1 MKATG
6 IVRRIDDLG
15 RVVVPKEIRRT
26 MRIREGQAME
36 IYTGRE
42 GEIILKKYSPIE
54 ELAECAA
61 GFTKSISTVT
71 GCLVCVSDQEQI
83 VAANGPEQK
92 NYLGKSISS
101 RLEEAILNR
110 KTVLARPGEKAYFS
124 ILENTD
130 NTTPLPE
137 LIFPILS
144 SGDAIGSVIL
154 CGKDRSPCRATRKK
168 LLGGGNVSRTGNGKL
183 NRGFIEGIYQRLL
196 HHPHRLCKRPFPVIL

>member
-130 NTTPLPE
+130 NTT
-137 LIFPILS
+137 
-144 SGDAIGSVIL
+144 SGDAIGSVIR
-154 CGKDRSPCRATRKK
+154 CGKDRESLPGDTEKK
-168 LLGGGNVSRTGNGKL
+168 LLQVAATYLGREMEN
-183 NRGFIEGIYQRLL
+183 
-196 HHPHRLCKRPFPVIL
+196 

>member
-124 ILENTD
+124 ILENTK
-130 NTTPLPE
+130 
-137 LIFPILS
+137 
-144 SGDAIGSVIL
+144 A
-154 CGKDRSPCRATRKK
+154 
-168 LLGGGNVSRTGNGKL
+168 SR
-183 NRGFIEGIYQRLL
+183 L
-196 HHPHRLCKRPFPVIL
+196 HKF

>member
-1 MKATG
+1 MRSRVYK
-6 IVRRIDDLG
+6 IDFNGD
-15 RVVVPKEIRRT
+15 RVSRLCFGSGTDCSGKR
-26 MRIREGQAME
+26 
-36 IYTGRE
+36 
-42 GEIILKKYSPIE
+42 
-54 ELAECAA
+54 
-61 GFTKSISTVT
+61 
-71 GCLVCVSDQEQI
+71 
-83 VAANGPEQK
+83 PEQK

-168 LLGGGNVSRTGNGKL
+168 APPGSGNVSRTGNGKL
-183 NRGFIEGIYQRLL
+183 NRGFIEGNLSKAFASSAPVMQEAFSCYSVIRDIPILSCYL
-196 HHPHRLCKRPFPVIL
+196 HLHCLQ

>member
-26 MRIREGQAME
+26 MRIREGQSME

-42 GEIILKKYSPIE
+42 GEIILKKYSPME

-61 GFTKSISTVT
+61 GFAKSISAVT

-83 VAANGPEQK
+83 VAASGPEQK

-101 RLEEAILNR
+101 RLEEAISNR
-110 KTVLARPGEKAYFS
+110 KMVIAKPGEKAYFS
-124 ILENTD
+124 ILED
-130 NTTPLPE
+130 DGAAPPLPE

-154 CGKDRSPCRATRKK
+154 CEKNKETMPDEAEKK
-168 LLGGGNVSRTGNGKL
+168 LLQVAATYLGREMEN
-183 NRGFIEGIYQRLL
+183 
-196 HHPHRLCKRPFPVIL
+196 

>member
-92 NYLGKSISS
+92 NYLGKSISG

-130 NTTPLPE
+130 NTTLCR
-137 LIFPILS
+137 S
-144 SGDAIGSVIL
+144 SFFRFSPPVMPSVRSFSAAKT
-154 CGKDRSPCRATRKK
+154 GSPCRATRKK
-168 LLGGGNVSRTGNGKL
+168 SSSR
-183 NRGFIEGIYQRLL
+183 
-196 HHPHRLCKRPFPVIL
+196 

>member
-83 VAANGPEQK
+83 VVRMMQK
-92 NYLGKSISS
+92 AFDKLPSINP
-101 RLEEAILNR
+101 L
-110 KTVLARPGEKAYFS
+110 FS
-124 ILENTD
+124 
-130 NTTPLPE
+130 
-137 LIFPILS
+137 F
-144 SGDAIGSVIL
+144 
-154 CGKDRSPCRATRKK
+154 
-168 LLGGGNVSRTGNGKL
+168 
-183 NRGFIEGIYQRLL
+183 
-196 HHPHRLCKRPFPVIL
+196 PFPVRGTLQLPGGASFPCRPAGTPCLCRRE

>member
-71 GCLVCVSDQEQI
+71 GCLVCVSDQEH
-83 VAANGPEQK
+83 
-92 NYLGKSISS
+92 
-101 RLEEAILNR
+101 RR
-110 KTVLARPGEKAYFS
+110 EK
-124 ILENTD
+124 
-130 NTTPLPE
+130 
-137 LIFPILS
+137 LS
-144 SGDAIGSVIL
+144 WQVHQQPA
-154 CGKDRSPCRATRKK
+154 
-168 LLGGGNVSRTGNGKL
+168 GGGDSEPENSTCASR
-183 NRGFIEGIYQRLL
+183 
-196 HHPHRLCKRPFPVIL
+196 

>member
-61 GFTKSISTVT
+61 GFTKSIS
-71 GCLVCVSDQEQI
+71 
-83 VAANGPEQK
+83 K
-92 NYLGKSISS
+92 
-101 RLEEAILNR
+101 
-110 KTVLARPGEKAYFS
+110 
-124 ILENTD
+124 
-130 NTTPLPE
+130 
-137 LIFPILS
+137 
-144 SGDAIGSVIL
+144 IGRAS
-154 CGKDRSPCRATRKK
+154 CRER
-168 LLGGGNVSRTGNGKL
+168 V
-183 NRGFIEGIYQRLL
+183 
-196 HHPHRLCKRPFPVIL
+196 